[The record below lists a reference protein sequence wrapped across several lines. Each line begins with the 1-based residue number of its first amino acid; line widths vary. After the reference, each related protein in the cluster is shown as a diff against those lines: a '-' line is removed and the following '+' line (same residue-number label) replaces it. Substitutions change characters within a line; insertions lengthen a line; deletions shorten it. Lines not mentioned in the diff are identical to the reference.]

1 MRVSL
6 IQLLV
11 LLDDLKVFKDE
22 ITSIEW
28 KLIDWLDGS
37 SISASTLLLGL
48 IFFYI
53 NKEVFKNDK
62 IEIATKIVNKFIAI
76 WFIGFGGE
84 NTVNVQYVQTLKNDT
99 NFVIQIFSIFYN
111 NTEHSISKI
120 ITLIYDFISTCYSD
134 HLLSR

>member
-1 MRVSL
+1 NKPVDTENIEYEDLYQPVYSIIDFQQKLQLQLPVSSILECRLISMRVSL

-84 NTVNVQYVQTLKNDT
+84 NTVN
-99 NFVIQIFSIFYN
+99 
-111 NTEHSISKI
+111 
-120 ITLIYDFISTCYSD
+120 
-134 HLLSR
+134 